1 MNKLRRGLITDI
13 IAEYLTP
20 INMLLFLTF
29 FMTILVMAW
38 FINVWWTMEQQR
50 LAVLKA
56 VQGQAVGP

>member
-1 MNKLRRGLITDI
+1 MKKLRRGLISDI
-13 IAEYLTP
+13 ISQYLTP

-50 LAVLKA
+50 LAVLRA
-56 VQGQAVGP
+56 VQAQAVSP

>member
-1 MNKLRRGLITDI
+1 MKKLRRGLITDI

-50 LAVLKA
+50 LMVLQT
-56 VQGQAVGP
+56 VQKQAVSP

>member
-1 MNKLRRGLITDI
+1 MKRLRKGLITDI
-13 IAEYLTP
+13 IAQYLTP

-50 LAVLKA
+50 LAVLRT
-56 VQGQAVGP
+56 VQAQAVSP